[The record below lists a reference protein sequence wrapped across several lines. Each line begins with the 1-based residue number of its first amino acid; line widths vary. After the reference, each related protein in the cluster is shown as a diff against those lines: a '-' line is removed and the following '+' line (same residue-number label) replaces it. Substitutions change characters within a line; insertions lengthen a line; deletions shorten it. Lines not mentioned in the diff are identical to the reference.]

1 MFRNFTLIIF
11 YFFYLYSA
19 VANDNSEW
27 LIKNKQ
33 GMQLYKDG
41 DLLSAQKA
49 YLEAI
54 DIAEKLELKAEK
66 SATLNNLGLL
76 KIEFIEINEA
86 KVVLN
91 ESLRLRLEVYGL
103 RHRYTAQ
110 AYNNLARAYEVNDE
124 FETAI
129 DLYIKSM
136 QVYESLGSRYK
147 MLLAR
152 TLNNL
157 STVQI
162 KKGLLDVAEKNLVR
176 SMAISKEY
184 SNDNS
189 VFISAMSNLASIYTS
204 IGRYKAAE
212 QLYFNILNISLR
224 LGNNSGSKLAAL
236 YNNIAVVLKKQCK
249 YNEAIEYINMSLN
262 IWRDKK
268 DIDILNYSSTLHNF
282 GELNKA
288 LGKYDLALDNFLNS
302 IEILED
308 NNANYIEQYI
318 LQSYS
323 LINLYKQL
331 EELDNANK
339 VLNKIN
345 VIRKKNNK
353 NVITIY
359 EIPEGVYEICS
370 SSNI

>member
-1 MFRNFTLIIF
+1 MFRSFTLVII
-11 YFFYLYSA
+11 YFLSLYSSM
-19 VANDNSEW
+19 ANDNSAW
-27 LIKNKQ
+27 LKKNRE
-33 GMQLYKDG
+33 GMQLYKEG

-54 DIAEKLELKAEK
+54 DIAEQLELKAEK

-76 KIEFIEINEA
+76 KIEFIQIEDAKILLNEA
-86 KVVLN
+86 
-91 ESLRLRLEVYGL
+91 LRLRLEVYGF

-110 AYNNLARAYEVNDE
+110 AYNNLARVHEVNDE
-124 FETAI
+124 YEMAI
-129 DLYIKSM
+129 DLYIKAIE
-136 QVYESLGSRYK
+136 VYEILGDRYK

-162 KKGLLDVAEKNLVR
+162 KKGILKVAEKNLAR

-184 SNDNS
+184 SNNNS
-189 VFISAMSNLASIYTS
+189 VFISAMSNLASIYTTIGRFQEAEDLYFSLLKISLS
-204 IGRYKAAE
+204 IGNKSTS
-212 QLYFNILNISLR
+212 N
-224 LGNNSGSKLAAL
+224 LAAL

-249 YNEAIEYINMSLN
+249 YNEAIEYINMSLD

-268 DIDILNYSSTLHNF
+268 DVDILNYSSALHNF

-288 LGKYDLALDNFLNS
+288 IGKYNLALDNFLYS
-302 IEILED
+302 IEILEN
-308 NNANYIEQYI
+308 NNANHIDQYL

-323 LINLYKQL
+323 LINLYRQL
-331 EELDNANK
+331 DELDKVNK

-345 VIRKKNNK
+345 VIRKENNK
-353 NVITIY
+353 NVITIS
-359 EIPEGVYEICS
+359 EVPEGVFENCS